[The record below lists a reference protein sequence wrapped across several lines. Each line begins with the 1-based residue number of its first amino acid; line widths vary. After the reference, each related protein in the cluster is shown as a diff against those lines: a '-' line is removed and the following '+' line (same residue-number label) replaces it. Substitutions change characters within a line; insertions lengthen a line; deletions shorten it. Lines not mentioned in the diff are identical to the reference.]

1 MYPKVSRTAQ
11 TNPTGQT
18 HVTHP
23 IPMFLHV
30 QSQLPR
36 QPERRSTFHAKWC
49 HVTDEGMRPDI
60 GKFVMSLVV
69 DFEILLS
76 HHTPH
81 HTPHHSTPNIVRL
94 VRIGR
99 QCTKLGRRTRL
110 VHRNAVVEFSH
121 ALFCLLDGF
130 VDLESLV
137 FGARGALFRRVEGVL
152 SCGIVDAAGS

>member
-1 MYPKVSRTAQ
+1 MRTHVLNQGTRLREPPPTCVTYEGFLLGVYPHVYLKVSRTAQ

-76 HHTPH
+76 HTTPH

-110 VHRNAVVEFSH
+110 VHRNAVV
-121 ALFCLLDGF
+121 
-130 VDLESLV
+130 
-137 FGARGALFRRVEGVL
+137 
-152 SCGIVDAAGS
+152 